1 MIDQMNGL
9 DMAPMMPGYRP
20 QGLGADWGSVA
31 SGSRGTPFGSM
42 GGANNNP
49 ASYSGGAGK
58 GGGNGGITP
67 QSPNPYMPQGLG
79 RFQGGYQVPRVAN
92 AFTNYQPQVMTGGLF
107 SGIPQYNPN
116 PQPIMGMSGAM
127 MSGGMGPGSG
137 ATGIGGSGTGAN
149 GTGTGGEGPSV
160 GGPGIGESG
169 VSGGGASPADAGDG
183 GGGGGGGK

>member
-116 PQPIMGMSGAM
+116 PVPIMMAPPGYWNSGAAGD
-127 MSGGMGPGSG
+127 SPNGS
-137 ATGIGGSGTGAN
+137 IGGVGGTGDSTA
-149 GTGTGGEGPSV
+149 GSV
-160 GGPGIGESG
+160 GNPDSPGP
-169 VSGGGASPADAGDG
+169 DG
-183 GGGGGGGK
+183 GNAY